1 MKNIFYLIIIAF
13 FVSCGG
19 EDSDESTIEVSK
31 TFLEKYDNSV
41 WVLDMQIREENHY
54 LFFYNLPN
62 GTFFIYAEDVS
73 RYGGS
78 YECEKYTSGST
89 SIDDEQYYTEI
100 TQNKNGCLKFSLES
114 TGYTEILEICEGKFS
129 SVSGNGTPAL
139 LLTATFNGYDS
150 ALNGAYRE
158 VSGVT
163 YSQICN

>member
-54 LFFYNLPN
+54 LFFYNQPN
-62 GTFFIYAEDVS
+62 GTFFSYAEDVS

-78 YECEKYTSGST
+78 YECEIYASGST
-89 SIDDEQYYTEI
+89 SFEDEQYYTEI
-100 TQNKNGCLKFSLES
+100 TQNKNGCLKFSSES
-114 TGYTEILEICEGKFS
+114 TGLTEILEICEGKWS
-129 SVSGNGTPAL
+129 DGAPAIL
-139 LLTATFNGYDS
+139 VTATGNDYDM
-150 ALNGAYRE
+150 AVNGAYRE